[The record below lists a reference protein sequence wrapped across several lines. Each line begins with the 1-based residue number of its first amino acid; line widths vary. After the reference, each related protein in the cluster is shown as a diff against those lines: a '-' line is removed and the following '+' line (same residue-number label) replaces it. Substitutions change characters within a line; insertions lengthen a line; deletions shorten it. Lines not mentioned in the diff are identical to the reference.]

1 MQGGRSASAVESAK
15 EAAANVGASAWAGKE
30 KAKAV
35 VQEKAAKARA
45 RDPAEKAAADA
56 RMEDRVREVEAVKQ
70 GAMRRNA
77 AAKERASAA
86 EHHPTPLGVG
96 GAAAPPVAAGPGVR
110 ILDRP
115 AAPTTDDGHTAGA
128 PSVGAET
135 GAAASPRVPLAR
147 RQMRGSPGPTASR
160 REAAQP
166 AAATPEENNNNN
178 NIIKMIR
185 SCVPV
190 LLCVHVRCLYSI
202 PIRVLPCPPSLP

>member
-30 KAKAV
+30 KTKAV

-56 RMEDRVREVEAVKQ
+56 RMEERVREVEAVKQ

-96 GAAAPPVAAGPGVR
+96 GAAAPPVPAGPGVHV
-110 ILDRP
+110 LDRP
-115 AAPTTDDGHTAGA
+115 AATDGRTAGV
-128 PSVGAET
+128 PPVGTET
-135 GAAASPRVPLAR
+135 DAAARQPAGAAPHDAAGGFAGTDGVPPAS
-147 RQMRGSPGPTASR
+147 GTAGGR
-160 REAAQP
+160 Y
-166 AAATPEENNNNN
+166 T
-178 NIIKMIR
+178 
-185 SCVPV
+185 
-190 LLCVHVRCLYSI
+190 
-202 PIRVLPCPPSLP
+202 